1 MVIRSNYFYGHEV
14 SDYGKKNGYVDY
26 STLAKSFQ
34 AVLNNEIITNT
45 SDIGYWEQ
53 LSGYVDN
60 SEEID
65 ELLDKAKELED
76 SIDLENEEETEAT
89 QELLD
94 SIYARID
101 ELNEEQERTEEI
113 FQYYIVDDNGAEIL
127 QECNEIVFYNE
138 TLDMYVWGVTHYG
151 TSWAYVLTDIRIEQ
165 D

>member
-1 MVIRSNYFYGHEV
+1 MVIRSNYFYGYEV

-65 ELLDKAKELED
+65 ELLDEAKELED